1 MCQAHS
7 INATCCR
14 SGNTISCYYQHLCSL
29 RLLRDLRQHHTSNPL
44 QPLSSRLGSVT
55 IRSMS
60 LCDLDYISSPLGTL

>member
-1 MCQAHS
+1 MCQAHA
-7 INATCCR
+7 INTTCCR

-29 RLLRDLRQHHTSNPL
+29 RLLRELGHHTSKPL
-44 QPLSSRLGSVT
+44 QPLSSTFGSVT